1 MKPRPEFTVIAGPNG
16 AGKSRL
22 CPYYIHGKS
31 FDGDLLAMSLRKEHP
46 EWEERWIGG
55 TVAGT
60 LQKQKDEAI
69 ALHKDFAFETNFSN
83 DLILNMIQEFKD
95 AGYKIS
101 LFYFGL
107 PSLDDSTYRVMQR
120 KLMGGH
126 DVADEIIEYNFH
138 EGIKRMQQ
146 NLHLFD
152 NITFVDGNSNFGEIV
167 AIYIKKSA
175 KHEITNHSYGWFK
188 EYFEE
193 VFNKLKTRM
202 KNNHKS

>member
-22 CPYYIHGKS
+22 CPYYIHCKS
-31 FDGDLLAMSLRKEHP
+31 FDGDLLALNLRKEHP
-46 EWEERWIGG
+46 EWEERWIDG
-55 TVAGT
+55 TVAST

-69 ALHKDFAFETNFSN
+69 ASQKDFVFETNFSN
-83 DLILNMIQEFKD
+83 DLILNMIDEFKN
-95 AGYKIS
+95 AGYKIT

-126 DVADEIIEYNFH
+126 DVANKIIEYNFY

-152 NITFVDGNSNFGEIV
+152 NITFVDGNSNFGKII
-167 AIYIKKSA
+167 ALYIKKSA
-175 KHEITNHSYGWFK
+175 KHEITNHSCSWFN
-188 EYFEE
+188 EFFEE
-193 VFNKLKTRM
+193 AFNKL
-202 KNNHKS
+202 

>member
-22 CPYYIHGKS
+22 CSYYIHCKS
-31 FDGDLLAMSLRKEHP
+31 FDGDLLAMNLRKQHP

-55 TVAGT
+55 TVAST
-60 LQKQKDEAI
+60 LQKQKDESI
-69 ALHKDFAFETNFSN
+69 ALQKDFAFETNFSN
-83 DLILNMIQEFKD
+83 DLILNMIHEFKE
-95 AGYKIS
+95 AGYKIT

-120 KLMGGH
+120 KMFGGH

-138 EGIKRMQQ
+138 EGIKRVQQ

-193 VFNKLKTRM
+193 AFNKL
-202 KNNHKS
+202 NIQD

>member
-22 CPYYIHGKS
+22 CPYYIHCKS
-31 FDGDLLAMSLRKEHP
+31 FDGDLLALNLRKEHP

-55 TVAGT
+55 TVAST

-69 ALHKDFAFETNFSN
+69 ASLKDFAFETNFSN
-83 DLILNMIQEFKD
+83 DLILNMIHDFKE
-95 AGYKIS
+95 AGYKIT

-107 PSLDDSTYRVMQR
+107 PTLDDSTYRVMQS
-120 KLMGGH
+120 KMFGGH
-126 DVADEIIEYNFH
+126 DVANEIIEYNFY

-152 NITFVDGNSNFGEIV
+152 NITFVDGNSNFGKII
-167 AIYIKKSA
+167 ALYIKKSA
-175 KHEITNHSYGWFK
+175 KHEITNHSCSWFN
-188 EYFEE
+188 EFFEE
-193 VFNKLKTRM
+193 AFNKL
-202 KNNHKS
+202 

>member
-22 CPYYIHGKS
+22 CPYYIHCKS
-31 FDGDLLAMSLRKEHP
+31 FDGDLLALNLRKEHP

-55 TVAGT
+55 TVAST

-69 ALHKDFAFETNFSN
+69 ANQKDFAFETNFSN
-83 DLILNMIQEFKD
+83 DLILNMIDEFKN
-95 AGYKIS
+95 AGYKIT

-126 DVADEIIEYNFH
+126 DVTDEVIEYNFH

-175 KHEITNHSYGWFK
+175 KHEITNHSYNWFN
-188 EYFEE
+188 EFFEGA
-193 VFNKLKTRM
+193 FYKLKS
-202 KNNHKS
+202 N

>member
-22 CPYYIHGKS
+22 CPYYIHCKS
-31 FDGDLLAMSLRKEHP
+31 FDGDLLALNLRKEHP

-55 TVAGT
+55 TVAST

-69 ALHKDFAFETNFSN
+69 ASLKDFAFETNFSN
-83 DLILNMIQEFKD
+83 DLILNMIHDFKE
-95 AGYKIS
+95 AGYKIT

-107 PSLDDSTYRVMQR
+107 PTLDDSTYRVMQR
-120 KLMGGH
+120 KMFGGH
-126 DVADEIIEYNFH
+126 DVANEIIEYNFY

-152 NITFVDGNSNFGEIV
+152 NITFVDGNSNFGKII
-167 AIYIKKSA
+167 ALYIKKSA
-175 KHEITNHSYGWFK
+175 KHEITNHSCSWFN
-188 EYFEE
+188 EFFEE
-193 VFNKLKTRM
+193 AFNKL
-202 KNNHKS
+202 

>member
-22 CPYYIHGKS
+22 CPYYIHCKS
-31 FDGDLLAMSLRKEHP
+31 FDGDLLAMNLRKEHP

-55 TVAGT
+55 TVAST

-69 ALHKDFAFETNFSN
+69 ASLKDFAFETNFSN
-83 DLILNMIQEFKD
+83 DLILNMIHDFKE
-95 AGYKIS
+95 AGYKIT

-107 PSLDDSTYRVMQR
+107 PTLDDSTYRVMQR
-120 KLMGGH
+120 KMFGGH
-126 DVADEIIEYNFH
+126 DVANEIIEYNFY

-146 NLHLFD
+146 NLNLFD

-167 AIYIKKSA
+167 AIYIKRSN
-175 KHEITNHSYGWFK
+175 KHEITNHAYSWFN

-193 VFNKLKTRM
+193 AFNKLK
-202 KNNHKS
+202 HE

>member
-120 KLMGGH
+120 KMFGGH

-138 EGIKRMQQ
+138 EGIKRVQQ

-167 AIYIKKSA
+167 AIYINKSA

-193 VFNKLKTRM
+193 AFNKLKT
-202 KNNHKS
+202 

>member
-1 MKPRPEFTVIAGPNG
+1 MRPRPEFTVIAGPNG

-22 CPYYIHGKS
+22 CPYYIHCKS
-31 FDGDLLAMSLRKEHP
+31 FDGDLLAMNLRKEHP

-55 TVAGT
+55 TVAST

-69 ALHKDFAFETNFSN
+69 ALQKDFAFETNFSN
-83 DLILNMIQEFKD
+83 DLILNMIDEFKN
-95 AGYKIS
+95 AGYKIT

-126 DVADEIIEYNFH
+126 DVTDEVIEYNFH

-175 KHEITNHSYGWFK
+175 KHEITNHSYSWFN
-188 EYFEE
+188 EFFEE
-193 VFNKLKTRM
+193 AFNKL
-202 KNNHKS
+202 

>member
-22 CPYYIHGKS
+22 CPYYIHCKS
-31 FDGDLLAMSLRKEHP
+31 FDGDLLAMNLRKEHP

-55 TVAGT
+55 TVAST

-69 ALHKDFAFETNFSN
+69 ALQKDFAFETNFSN
-83 DLILNMIQEFKD
+83 DLILNMIDEFKN
-95 AGYKIS
+95 AGYKIT

-126 DVADEIIEYNFH
+126 DVTDEVIEYNFH

-175 KHEITNHSYGWFK
+175 KHEITNHSYSWFN
-188 EYFEE
+188 EFFEE
-193 VFNKLKTRM
+193 AFNKL
-202 KNNHKS
+202 

>member
-22 CPYYIHGKS
+22 CPYYIHCKS
-31 FDGDLLAMSLRKEHP
+31 FDGDLLALNLRKEHP

-55 TVAGT
+55 TVAST

-69 ALHKDFAFETNFSN
+69 ANQKDFAFETNFSN
-83 DLILNMIQEFKD
+83 DLILNMIDEFKN
-95 AGYKIS
+95 AGYKIT

-126 DVADEIIEYNFH
+126 DVTDEVIEYNFH

-175 KHEITNHSYGWFK
+175 KHEITNHSYNWFN
-188 EYFEE
+188 EFFEE
-193 VFNKLKTRM
+193 AFNKLKS
-202 KNNHKS
+202 N

>member
-1 MKPRPEFTVIAGPNG
+1 MRPRPEFTVIAGPNG

-22 CPYYIHGKS
+22 CPYYIHCKS
-31 FDGDLLAMSLRKEHP
+31 FDGDLLAMNLRKEHP

-55 TVAGT
+55 TVAST

-69 ALHKDFAFETNFSN
+69 ASQKDFAFETNFSN
-83 DLILNMIQEFKD
+83 DLILNMIDEFKN
-95 AGYKIS
+95 AGYKIT

-126 DVADEIIEYNFH
+126 DVTDEVIEYNFH

-175 KHEITNHSYGWFK
+175 KHEITNHSYSWFN
-188 EYFEE
+188 EFFEE
-193 VFNKLKTRM
+193 AFNNL
-202 KNNHKS
+202 

>member
-1 MKPRPEFTVIAGPNG
+1 MKARPEFTVIAGPNG

-22 CPYYIHGKS
+22 CPYYIHCKS
-31 FDGDLLAMSLRKEHP
+31 FDGDLLALNLRKEHP

-55 TVAGT
+55 TVAST

-69 ALHKDFAFETNFSN
+69 ALQKDFAFETNFSN

-107 PSLDDSTYRVMQR
+107 SSITESCMRVDQR
-120 KLMGGH
+120 KFYGGH
-126 DVADEIIEYNFH
+126 DVNKDIIEYNFN

-175 KHEITNHSYGWFK
+175 KHEVTNHTYGWFN
-188 EYFEE
+188 EYFREAFE
-193 VFNKLKTRM
+193 TLKE
-202 KNNHKS
+202 

>member
-1 MKPRPEFTVIAGPNG
+1 MKARPEFTVIAGPNG

-22 CPYYIHGKS
+22 CPYYIHCKS
-31 FDGDLLAMSLRKEHP
+31 FDGDLLAMNLRKQHP

-55 TVAGT
+55 TVAST
-60 LQKQKDEAI
+60 LQKQKDESI
-69 ALHKDFAFETNFSN
+69 ALQKDFAFETNFSN
-83 DLILNMIQEFKD
+83 DLILNMIHEFKE
-95 AGYKIS
+95 AGYKIT
-101 LFYFGL
+101 LLYFGL

-120 KLMGGH
+120 KMFGGH

-193 VFNKLKTRM
+193 AFNKL
-202 KNNHKS
+202 NIQN

>member
-1 MKPRPEFTVIAGPNG
+1 MKARPEFTVIAGPNG

-22 CPYYIHGKS
+22 CTYYIHCKS
-31 FDGDLLAMSLRKEHP
+31 FDGDLLAMNLRKQHP

-55 TVAGT
+55 TVAST
-60 LQKQKDEAI
+60 LQKQKDESI
-69 ALHKDFAFETNFSN
+69 ALQKDFAFETNFSN
-83 DLILNMIQEFKD
+83 DLILNMIHEFKE
-95 AGYKIS
+95 AGYKIT

-120 KLMGGH
+120 KMFGGH

-193 VFNKLKTRM
+193 AFNKL
-202 KNNHKS
+202 NIQN

>member
-138 EGIKRMQQ
+138 EGIKRVQQ

-193 VFNKLKTRM
+193 AFNKLQE
-202 KNNHKS
+202 

>member
-1 MKPRPEFTVIAGPNG
+1 MARPEFTVIAGPNG

-31 FDGDLLAMSLRKEHP
+31 FDGDLLALNLRKEHP

-55 TVAGT
+55 TVAGE

-83 DLILNMIQEFKD
+83 DLILNMIGEFKE

-120 KLMGGH
+120 KMFGGH
-126 DVADEIIEYNFH
+126 DVADEIIEYNFY
-138 EGIKRMQQ
+138 EGIKRMQHS
-146 NLHLFD
+146 LHLFD
-152 NITFVDGNSNFGEIV
+152 NITFIDGNSNFGEIV

-175 KHEITNHSYGWFK
+175 RHEVTNHTFTWFNHFFA
-188 EYFEE
+188 EAFE
-193 VFNKLKTRM
+193 KLRLT
-202 KNNHKS
+202 

>member
-69 ALHKDFAFETNFSN
+69 SLHKDFAFETNFSN

-193 VFNKLKTRM
+193 AFNKLKT
-202 KNNHKS
+202 

>member
-1 MKPRPEFTVIAGPNG
+1 MKARPEFTVIAGPNG

-22 CPYYIHGKS
+22 CPYYIHSKS
-31 FDGDLLAMSLRKEHP
+31 FDGDLLAMNLRKEHP

-55 TVAGT
+55 TVAST

-69 ALHKDFAFETNFSN
+69 ALQKDFAFETNFSN
-83 DLILNMIQEFKD
+83 DLILNMIHEFKE
-95 AGYKIS
+95 AGYKIT

-107 PSLDDSTYRVMQR
+107 PTLDDSTYRVMQR
-120 KLMGGH
+120 KMFGGH

-138 EGIKRMQQ
+138 EGIKRVQQ
-146 NLHLFD
+146 NLDLFD

-193 VFNKLKTRM
+193 AFNKLQK
-202 KNNHKS
+202 

>member
-1 MKPRPEFTVIAGPNG
+1 MRARPEFTVIAGPNG

-22 CPYYIHGKS
+22 CPYYIHCKS
-31 FDGDLLAMSLRKEHP
+31 FDGDLLAMNLRKEYP

-55 TVAGT
+55 TVAST

-69 ALHKDFAFETNFSN
+69 TSLKDFAFETNFSN
-83 DLILNMIQEFKD
+83 DLILNMIHEFKE
-95 AGYKIS
+95 AGYKIT

-107 PSLDDSTYRVMQR
+107 GSIAESCMRVDQR
-120 KLMGGH
+120 KFYGGH
-126 DVADEIIEYNFH
+126 DVEKSIIEYNFY

-152 NITFVDGNSNFGEIV
+152 NITFIDGNSNFGEIV
-167 AIYIKKSA
+167 ALYIKKSK
-175 KHEITNHSYGWFK
+175 KHEITNHSYRWFN

-193 VFNKLKTRM
+193 AFNKLLE
-202 KNNHKS
+202 

>member
-31 FDGDLLAMSLRKEHP
+31 FDGDLLALNLRKEHP

-55 TVAGT
+55 TVAST

-69 ALHKDFAFETNFSN
+69 ASPKDFAFETNFSN
-83 DLILNMIQEFKD
+83 DLILNMIDEFKN
-95 AGYKIS
+95 AGYKIT

-126 DVADEIIEYNFH
+126 DVTDEVIEYNFH

-167 AIYIKKSA
+167 ALYIKKSA
-175 KHEITNHSYGWFK
+175 KHEITNHSYSWFN
-188 EYFEE
+188 EFFEE
-193 VFNKLKTRM
+193 AFNKL
-202 KNNHKS
+202 